1 MMQSNRVGK
10 NLRVA
15 PLNPKKER
23 VLIITHYDVDG
34 IASAAIVLKKH
45 PDADLMIARPHDLAE
60 KLIVVLKNPPDR
72 IYILDIA
79 LNDPKARERI
89 KKLAKKARV
98 SIVDHHPHY
107 PHFLPHLF
115 THSTSKSTS
124 QLTSMKVK
132 RDRYLAALAAQDA
145 RLFRE
150 VRWDSELLN
159 YALRCGEVDDDFRIR
174 VARELAKGLKMSQI
188 PEVVEAAERGK
199 KKLAEILEMAKKR
212 EISVT
217 PIFSVVHIEET
228 RGFGGMV
235 AGELIKD
242 KKLVVVMSEEKGKT
256 MFAARKH
263 KDIPI
268 DVGRMVNKVCAQL
281 GGEGGG
287 HPYAAGGSIPSK
299 RREEFITLITEY
311 IEERLKESRDEIGI
325 KRGG

>member
-1 MMQSNRVGK
+1 MMQSNRVDK
-10 NLRVA
+10 TYIA

-45 PDADLMIARPHDLAE
+45 PNADLMIARPHDISK

-89 KKLAKKARV
+89 EKLAKKARV
-98 SIVDHHPHY
+98 SIIDHHPHY

-150 VRWDSELLN
+150 VRGDSELLN
-159 YALRCGEVDDDFRIR
+159 YALRCGEIDDDFRIR
-174 VARELAKGLKMSQI
+174 VARELAKGLKVSQI
-188 PEVVEAAERGK
+188 PKVVEAAERGK
-199 KKLAEILEMAKKR
+199 KKLAEILEMAKER
-212 EISVT
+212 EVSIT
-217 PIFSVVHIEET
+217 PIFSVAPIEVP
-228 RGFGGMV
+228 RGFGGMI
-235 AGELIKD
+235 AGELTED
-242 KKLVVVMSEEKGKT
+242 KKIVIVMSDEKGKT
-256 MFAARKH
+256 MFAARKP
-263 KDIPI
+263 KNIPI
-268 DVGRMVNKVCAQL
+268 DVGRMINKVCAQL

-287 HPYAAGGSIPSK
+287 HPFAAGGSIPSK
-299 RREEFITLITEY
+299 RKKEFIKLIAEY
-311 IEERLKESRDEIGI
+311 IRERIERKHEM
-325 KRGG
+325 K